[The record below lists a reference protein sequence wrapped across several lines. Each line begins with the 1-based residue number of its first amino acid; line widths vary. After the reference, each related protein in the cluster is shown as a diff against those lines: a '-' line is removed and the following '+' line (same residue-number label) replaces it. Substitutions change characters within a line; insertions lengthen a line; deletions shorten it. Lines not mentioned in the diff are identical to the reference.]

1 MRREIEGLV
10 VTCTYKNKGCD
21 WEDKLPKFEAHLK
34 SCEYASEECPQ
45 CGETLTPD
53 QLETHDRVCPKAVVQ
68 CPLAELG
75 CSHSETVWIIKF
87 YCLQNLFDHT
97 LAL

>member
-1 MRREIEGLV
+1 MRREVEGLV

-53 QLETHDRVCPKAVVQ
+53 QLETHDQSCPFAIVQ

-75 CSHSETVWIIKF
+75 CSYFGTVS
-87 YCLQNLFDHT
+87 
-97 LAL
+97 